1 MDEFNLYANLEGA
14 TLVSLRDNERTK
26 LGILATQ
33 ASKFSSGYV
42 PIQHTSQITDAL
54 VTLELINSELTR
66 RGIPSIDPAPSSAI
80 SQIVQHY
87 TEQRVTARNNG
98 DVANIRQERSD
109 PASSQI
115 VEADGGRIRG
125 VTQISGKPT
134 DGGSR

>member
-26 LGILATQ
+26 LGILAKQ

-54 VTLELINSELTR
+54 ATLELINSELTR
-66 RGIPSIDPAPSSAI
+66 RGIPSSDPAPSSAI

-134 DGGSR
+134 NGGSR